1 MRFAAGQHS
10 IDLLMLR
17 CTLFCRSSFTFCCGL
32 LPVLAMAVLGMLPVT
47 GLAQNEYWSVD
58 AGFDPVVEGDPGV
71 AGIVLREAY
80 PGGKLLV
87 GTSYSF
93 INGVRPSS
101 WVVRLNAD
109 GSLDES
115 FHAPGTAGAVLAV
128 YSDGRILCGIVPEG
142 LPGSRLVVRL
152 LPDGAL
158 DPTFSAVAM
167 GYDYMKVRILPDQ
180 RILLQGSFTTI
191 AGEPC
196 RYLARLLAN
205 GTRDP
210 TFTSPYAESAGDPGI
225 NALELAPD
233 GEHIVIAGGAL
244 GLGAGLNYVAR
255 LNADGS
261 VDSAFNTGSLDFP
274 WHLLKAYPQ
283 ADGSVVLSD
292 TRGNLMKLTTSGAV
306 DPTFSP
312 SWVGTPDAFGRK
324 GPDGTVFY
332 TTMSAGGST
341 VQLRRLTAT
350 FQDDPSFAAI
360 GTPYAS
366 AYQIGLPAVMDDGTL
381 ILGALTAERYE
392 ARLMLTRVLADGTID
407 AAYNPRFSRPANLV
421 AQALQPDGRLLV
433 AGAIDHVNGVPLS
446 AAFSVVRLLPDG
458 SQDPEF
464 SASLPA
470 GTDVTHLSVR
480 PDGRILVLGYIPIE
494 GGPTARALY
503 LTNGG
508 SIDAVLAQIPELAVP
523 QAVDAQGRILT
534 WQSDVSPS
542 LRRWLAD
549 GTPDGS
555 FTAPAALVFTALAPL
570 SDGRLVLVEAGS
582 GGSGTL
588 RVLTDGGAPDPT
600 FVTMPVSSYDLVG
613 LIPLANGELVVCN
626 REAIGQ
632 GNYALRLRRLGPDGV
647 VMASYT
653 SRSYPGSSIASA
665 ESQLAAMGAF
675 SDWYVASGAG
685 AVTPLAVDVARPHFR
700 AFYLIAPSG
709 PAYRFGESGGFGS
722 AIQTYSRIATCGPS
736 FDPGPFEVDYWPVR
750 TDLVPVNARFEPNAK
765 AGGLEPFTYAWFKDG
780 QPIPNAT
787 GQQLVLTPVQAADG
801 GTYAVQVSNAYG
813 TATGGDLN
821 LTIDTDN
828 VAARVSLSPVSQTAM
843 AGTVVTLSAAVVG
856 SPAPTFQWYFN
867 GNAITGAEGSTLI
880 IPVVSTSTAG
890 SYYLRARNTI
900 ANAGGTQ
907 TYTAYSAAATLTV
920 TYPFDTWREE
930 RFTSLELADANVSGP
945 AADPD
950 GDGYVNL
957 VEYALGLAP
966 KTAETSG
973 LPTVT
978 VDATDWIY
986 TYTRPADRTDVTY
999 TVEVSTDLT
1008 TWVAPA
1014 VPAALIATDAG
1025 IETWQAKQPLTSEQ
1039 TFFRLKLDLL

>member
-1 MRFAAGQHS
+1 
-10 IDLLMLR
+10 MLAVPV
-17 CTLFCRSSFTFCCGL
+17 FSAQNAYWVVDGGFE
-32 LPVLAMAVLGMLPVT
+32 PVL
-47 GLAQNEYWSVD
+47 
-58 AGFDPVVEGDPGV
+58 EGDPGV
-71 AGIVLREAY
+71 AGSVTRGAY

-128 YSDGRILCGIVPEG
+128 YPDGRILCGIVPEG

-167 GYDYMKVRILPDQ
+167 GYEYLKVRILPDQ
-180 RILLQGSFTTI
+180 RILLEGSFTTI

-196 RYLARLLAN
+196 RYLARLLAD

-225 NALELAPD
+225 NALELTSD

-274 WHLLKAYPQ
+274 WYLDKAYPQ
-283 ADGSVVLSD
+283 AEGSVVLSD

-312 SWVGTPDAFGRK
+312 SWVGVPESFGRK
-324 GPDGTVFY
+324 RPDGTIYY
-332 TTMSAGGST
+332 TTSAEGEGGPI

-366 AYQIGLPAVMDDGTL
+366 AYQIGLPALMDDGTL
-381 ILGALTAERYE
+381 ILGALTAGRYA

-446 AAFSVVRLLPDG
+446 ASFSVVRLLPDG

-470 GTDVTHLSVR
+470 GTYVTHLSVR

-494 GGPTARALY
+494 GGPAARALY

-508 SIDAVLAQIPELAVP
+508 NIDAVLAQIPDLAVP
-523 QAVDAQGRILT
+523 KTVDAQGRILT

-555 FTAPAALVFTALAPL
+555 FTAPAALVFTALTPL

-600 FVTMPVSSYDLVG
+600 FVTMPVSPSELVG
-613 LIPLANGELVVCN
+613 LVPLANGELVVCN
-626 REAIGQ
+626 RETIPQ

-653 SRSYPGSSIASA
+653 SRRYPRSSIASA

-675 SDWYVASGAG
+675 RDWYVASGAG
-685 AVTPLAVDVARPHFR
+685 AVTPLAVDVSRPHFR

-709 PAYRFGESGGFGS
+709 HAYRFGESGGFGS
-722 AIQTYSRIATCGPS
+722 TIETYSRIATSGPS
-736 FDPGPFEVDYWPVR
+736 FDPGPFEVDYWTVR

-780 QPIPNAT
+780 QPISNAT
-787 GQQLVLTPVQAADG
+787 GQQLSLTKVQATDA
-801 GTYAVQVSNAYG
+801 GTYTVQVSNAYG
-813 TATGGDLN
+813 NATGTDLN
-821 LTIDTDN
+821 LTIDTEN
-828 VAARVSLSPVSQTAM
+828 LAAWVSFSPVSQTAM
-843 AGTVVTLSAAVVG
+843 AGTEITFATTVVG
-856 SPAPTFQWYFN
+856 NPTPTMQWYFN
-867 GNAITGAEGSTLI
+867 GNAITGAEGPTLTI
-880 IPVVSTSTAG
+880 SAVSASTAG
-890 SYYLRARNTI
+890 TYYLRARNTV
-900 ANAGGTQ
+900 ANAGWTQ
-907 TYTAYSAAATLTV
+907 TFTAYSAAATLTV
-920 TYPFDTWREE
+920 TYPFDIWRVE
-930 RFTSLELADANVSGP
+930 RFSPLELADTTTSGP

-950 GDGYVNL
+950 GDGFANL

-966 KTAETSG
+966 KVTETTG

-978 VDATDWIY
+978 ADGTHWIY

-1014 VPAALIATDAG
+1014 VPATLVTTDGG